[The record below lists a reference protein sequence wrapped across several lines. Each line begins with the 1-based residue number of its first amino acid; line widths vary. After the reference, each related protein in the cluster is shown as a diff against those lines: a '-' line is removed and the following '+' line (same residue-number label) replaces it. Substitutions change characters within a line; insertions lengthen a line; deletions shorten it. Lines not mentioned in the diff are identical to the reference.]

1 MLFSYVWINMYSHI
15 GKMMFHIFS
24 STHECTQK
32 MLCDETATH
41 FCHWLEDFI
50 VIAATST
57 QHKIHPVEL
66 GFKSCEVFLKYAW
79 DYSWNLVQCDFF
91 SFAMKSGRDKSV
103 TVNEIYHVFHFWK
116 RENWSSVIF
125 IKFLQVEARTWT
137 KMRFLRNEKRTDVWK
152 VAGPDI
158 T

>member
-1 MLFSYVWINMYSHI
+1 MNKHVFPHWENDVSHFFLHTWMYTENALRRD
-15 GKMMFHIFS
+15 GDTFLPL
-24 STHECTQK
+24 TRT
-32 MLCDETATH
+32 
-41 FCHWLEDFI
+41 WLEDFI

-116 RENWSSVIF
+116 RENSSSVIF